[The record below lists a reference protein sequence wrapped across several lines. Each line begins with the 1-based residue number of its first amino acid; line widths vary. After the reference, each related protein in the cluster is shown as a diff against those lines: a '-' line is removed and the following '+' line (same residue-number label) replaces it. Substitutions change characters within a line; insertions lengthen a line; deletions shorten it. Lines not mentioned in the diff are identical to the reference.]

1 MFNRPRL
8 FPVGTSYVQIPVT
21 KTATM
26 RELLE
31 LVQRGYRYGTW
42 GLVARD
48 KALSLSQKFAELYRA
63 DATRGARDHARG
75 KGHAVARLL
84 MYPDD
89 RTDALLWWLVAASG
103 TGLVHEREA
112 LIDTWQARLP
122 WRRVN
127 HHGEWAPQYELEHLQ
142 RTRQAG
148 GGRRWTWLMAD
159 AYYAELERALVYAC
173 ITGATEHTPGRARGV
188 RAYRMRNRVPN
199 TLLELGPTRMKPIH
213 VDRLGDDDASVLVH
227 ASATGARVEP
237 HPRVGFQQCQQ
248 HRPRP
253 SQPFGMTFNDIGN
266 ELDGKRTMR
275 QRARSARPP
284 EHGNGRHSTDD
295 GRPVRS
301 LRVVDV

>member
-48 KALSLSQKFAELYRA
+48 KALGLSQKFAELYRA
-63 DATRGARDHARG
+63 NATRGARDYARG
-75 KGHAVARLL
+75 KGHAVVRLL

-89 RTDALLWWLVAASG
+89 RTDALLWWLLATSG

-127 HHGEWAPQYELEHLQ
+127 HHGEWAPQYELEHYQ

-159 AYYAELERALVYAC
+159 AYYGELERALVYAAKRK
-173 ITGATEHTPGRARGV
+173 G
-188 RAYRMRNRVPN
+188 RMRVGPDETKLLTDNIERLDQFLDSVRKMPGFHGIRQQKRALFHAVRTAWDAHHPPREWPN
-199 TLLELGPTRMKPIH
+199 IGTWVDKHLTVFDGLTL
-213 VDRLGDDDASVLVH
+213 DVLVACLARQH
-227 ASATGARVEP
+227 A
-237 HPRVGFQQCQQ
+237 
-248 HRPRP
+248 
-253 SQPFGMTFNDIGN
+253 
-266 ELDGKRTMR
+266 K
-275 QRARSARPP
+275 
-284 EHGNGRHSTDD
+284 
-295 GRPVRS
+295 
-301 LRVVDV
+301 